1 MLQKIEPKNPNRGRS
16 TTSTTMMM
24 TVSFISMA
32 RQGWDSFLG
41 WVLFLTRESAFSLK
55 RDHIKPRLGAD
66 IGTLNA
72 CSVASNI

>member
-41 WVLFLTRESAFSLK
+41 WDMFVTRESALSQQ